1 MFTTSLFQGVVF
13 LLVGVLIGS
22 SLSVFWPGLT
32 AQNSKTDSLVKSESS
47 KLSSVPRRGGGMKF
61 GPQIKKIHI
70 NVGPN
75 VSPITPPD
83 GDDTAVVAVE
93 ANLAIANHLREKFQK
108 TLFPHRFFVVSCA
121 VAGPPLSH
129 LFQPFRFY
137 NGNRGDSSSLAEALS
152 KEWWATQMNV
162 TSFYGPGPAGFDFVP
177 VIPLQDL
184 LDSIPTDLEIEFLKT
199 DTQGFDLSVL
209 KSASREAIRRI
220 ARIQSETYSATNERY
235 AAVNNRLIE
244 DWIPFMTEM
253 GFELTNPV
261 KKGKLG
267 RLEYDAVW
275 VRID

>member
-1 MFTTSLFQGVVF
+1 MS
-13 LLVGVLIGS
+13 VL
-22 SLSVFWPGLT
+22 WPGLST
-32 AQNSKTDSLVKSESS
+32 QTSKAEPLLQSESS
-47 KLSSVPRRGGGMKF
+47 KLVSVARRGGSMKF
-61 GPQIKKIHI
+61 GPQIKKVHI

-93 ANLAIANHLREKFQK
+93 ANLAIAHHLRETYQK
-108 TLFPHRFFVVSCA
+108 KLFPHRFFVVSCA

-152 KEWWATQMNV
+152 KEKWATEMNV
-162 TSFYGPGPAGFDFVP
+162 TSAFGPGPAGFDFVP

-209 KSASREAIRRI
+209 KSASREAIRRVT
-220 ARIQSETYSATNERY
+220 RIQSETYSAGNQRY
-235 AAVNNRLIE
+235 AAQNNRLVE
-244 DWIPFMTEM
+244 DWIPFMAEM
-253 GFELTNPV
+253 GYELTNPV
-261 KKGKLG
+261 KDGKVG
-267 RLEYDAVW
+267 VLEYDAMWKRV
-275 VRID
+275 D